1 VVFYNGFNLM
11 LDLLI
16 GGLVFYFTRRIS
28 WMDGY
33 SAGYSD
39 GHSDGQDDYREEQ
52 ERHADWTGW
61 ED

>member
-1 VVFYNGFNLM
+1 MIMFYNGFNL
-11 LDLLI
+11 LIDLLI

-33 SAGYSD
+33 SAG
-39 GHSDGQDDYREEQ
+39 QDDYREDQ
-52 ERHADWTGW
+52 ERHADWAGD